1 MLNPPTNKQYA
12 NHYDAIVP
20 GLVLRVNS
28 GGTKAWVVRHYRKG
42 LNEKTGKRTL
52 IPTTH
57 RLGRYPILNV
67 TQARTKA
74 RVFLGEPEKGLADAA
89 AGNFREV
96 ADSFIKRYV
105 DGHKKRTVPLRSKP
119 EIERCLKRYILP
131 VLGSTPFREIKRSDV
146 TALLDQIED
155 GSGPRQAD
163 ICLAIIRKMANWYA
177 TRNNDYVSPVVR
189 GMNRTDVSER
199 QRKRIFNDD
208 EIRAFFTAT
217 SRDGTFGALCQVLL
231 LTAQRREKVA
241 TMKWSD
247 IVNDIVEGEWL
258 ITSEPREKSHAGSL
272 RLTPKVL
279 ALMKKQPRIAGNPHV
294 FAAGHGNGPFN
305 SFSER
310 KSELDQ
316 TMPPMPN
323 WTLHDLRRTARSL
336 MSRAKVLPHISERV
350 LGHTIKGVEG
360 TYDRYEY
367 AEEKAEALK
376 QLDHLIETII
386 NPPQP

>member
-1 MLNPPTNKQYA
+1 VA
-12 NHYDAIVP
+12 
-20 GLVLRVNS
+20 
-28 GGTKAWVVRHYRKG
+28 
-42 LNEKTGKRTL
+42 E
-52 IPTTH
+52 
-57 RLGRYPILNV
+57 
-67 TQARTKA
+67 
-74 RVFLGEPEKGLADAA
+74 

-96 ADSFIKRYV
+96 SDSFIKRYV
-105 DGHKKRTVPLRSKP
+105 DANKDRNETLRSKP

-131 VLGSTPFREIKRSDV
+131 VWASKPFRSIKRSDV

-155 GSGPRQAD
+155 GSGSRQAD
-163 ICLAIIRKMANWYA
+163 MCLAIIRKMTNWYA
-177 TRNNDYVSPVVR
+177 TRNDDYSSPIIR
-189 GMNRTDVSER
+189 GMNRTKASER
-199 QRKRIFNDD
+199 KRKRILNDD

-217 SRDGTFGALCQVLL
+217 KKDGTFGALCQVLL

-258 ITSEPREKSHAGSL
+258 IASEPREKSHAGSL

-279 ALMKKQPRIAGNPHV
+279 AIIKKQPRIAGNPHV

-310 KSELDQ
+310 KDKLDQ
-316 TMPPMPN
+316 EMLPIPN

-336 MSRAKVLPHISERV
+336 MSRAKILPHISERV

-360 TYDRYEY
+360 TYDRHEY

-376 QLDHLIETII
+376 QLDHVIETII
-386 NPPQP
+386 NPPQGNVVTIRRPKNHDHKKPTAYSE